1 MLKNNPAQ
9 KEKKYERNPRHKI
22 VVTIGTGNEYCTSCP
37 KLTPSGNLS
46 VPMCEQFRKTLEVK
60 YRGPARC
67 DDCRQ
72 AEKDLLEIK
81 NLSRKE
87 GSDVAFFR
95 ANSDRM

>member
-1 MLKNNPAQ
+1 
-9 KEKKYERNPRHKI
+9 
-22 VVTIGTGNEYCTSCP
+22 
-37 KLTPSGNLS
+37 
-46 VPMCEQFRKTLEVK
+46 MCEQFRKTLEVK